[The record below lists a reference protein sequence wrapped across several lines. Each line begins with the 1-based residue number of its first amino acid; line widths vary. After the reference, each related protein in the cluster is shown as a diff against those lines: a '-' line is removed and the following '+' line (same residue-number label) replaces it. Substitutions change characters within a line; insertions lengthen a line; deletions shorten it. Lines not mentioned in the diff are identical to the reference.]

1 MYFLYLYIMHLNILL
16 KKYLAIIIC
25 VLFAHIGFSAFRNS
39 EILKE
44 EIAKYNSQGQYNE
57 SIIRLDQII
66 HDKKSTNYALYNAY
80 LQKYL
85 TYKSLL
91 NYPQAEENLNI
102 AEKYG
107 LKNKQHIKEI
117 KTRILVERIFIEF
130 DHLRFIEVDQLL
142 KKIVRED
149 LSTLDP
155 ETHAFFISV
164 LGTDQARKKNFEKAI
179 EEYQLAIDIL
189 EKNNPKHLPNIYRKL
204 INIYSDIGDEE
215 KSMQAFEKGIYY
227 AKKYNMDLYIYN
239 MYDSLSYHYA
249 KFKKWEKA
257 YETRVILA
265 ELSTKLDAIN
275 QSGKLQI
282 LEQEI
287 QNNRSNL
294 EIRNQKNIKIFLFII
309 SFFLIVLIIVIYK
322 LYQTNK
328 EKRILVENE
337 NQRMRDKL
345 TELSNQISNKNN
357 ISKHNA
363 DRLSERQTEIVNLV
377 KKGLTNKE
385 IAEQLF
391 ISENTVKY
399 HLKSIYTLL
408 GIDSRNSL

>member
-1 MYFLYLYIMHLNILL
+1 
-16 KKYLAIIIC
+16 
-25 VLFAHIGFSAFRNS
+25 
-39 EILKE
+39 
-44 EIAKYNSQGQYNE
+44 
-57 SIIRLDQII
+57 
-66 HDKKSTNYALYNAY
+66 
-80 LQKYL
+80 
-85 TYKSLL
+85 
-91 NYPQAEENLNI
+91 
-102 AEKYG
+102 
-107 LKNKQHIKEI
+107 
-117 KTRILVERIFIEF
+117 
-130 DHLRFIEVDQLL
+130 
-142 KKIVRED
+142 
-149 LSTLDP
+149 
-155 ETHAFFISV
+155 
-164 LGTDQARKKNFEKAI
+164 
-179 EEYQLAIDIL
+179 
-189 EKNNPKHLPNIYRKL
+189 
-204 INIYSDIGDEE
+204 
-215 KSMQAFEKGIYY
+215 MQAFEKGIYY